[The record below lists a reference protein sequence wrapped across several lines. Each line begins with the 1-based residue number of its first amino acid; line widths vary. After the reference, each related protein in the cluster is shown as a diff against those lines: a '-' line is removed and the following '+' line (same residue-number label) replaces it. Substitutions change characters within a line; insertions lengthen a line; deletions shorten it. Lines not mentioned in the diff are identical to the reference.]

1 MRRLVLCLSLSLI
14 FVIKGIPLQAQN
26 NGEDDEE
33 NRFVTVHFAT
43 LYDQT
48 TPELLTLIQVL
59 QDELPIFFEGNNLN
73 LIIEQDPEFSAIQV
87 IFDFAGD
94 LVFIDFETT
103 PPPPTL
109 LPSAYLIPH
118 PFYNFPLS
126 ARPDNPLWIQAIG
139 EFTMALGYYL
149 NADCE
154 SMLPHLDATQDIV
167 LQIQEL
173 DYSQET
179 TTYIDFY
186 RANCALAEGD
196 LESAVIFYE
205 DILTFFE
212 ENGYDFRYGLEA
224 RINLAWTHYMLGD
237 TDLSYEIIN
246 DVIGFTGIDWA
257 TVRALELRAHFYL
270 LEEDYESAIADLDEA
285 LTIKI
290 DDPYLIGQIINI
302 FIITED
308 YKSADKEITRLSKI
322 EDGYPVTL
330 FYQGLL
336 AYAEEDNMAAED
348 FLSEFVALG
357 LNDYL
362 TLEARELLAEIQAR

>member
-1 MRRLVLCLSLSLI
+1 MKRLVLCLSLSLI
-14 FVIKGIPLQAQN
+14 LIIQGIPLQAQN

-33 NRFVTVHFAT
+33 NRFVTVHFGT

-59 QDELPIFFEGNNLN
+59 QDELPTFFEDSNLN

-87 IFDFAGD
+87 IFDFAD
-94 LVFIDFETT
+94 ETVFVDFETF
-103 PPPPTL
+103 PPRPTL

-126 ARPDNPLWIQAIG
+126 ANPDNPLWIQAVG
-139 EFTMALGYYL
+139 EFTLALGYYL

-173 DYSQET
+173 EYSQET
-179 TTYIDFY
+179 IAYLDFY
-186 RANCALAEGD
+186 RANCAIAEEDLASATTLYEG
-196 LESAVIFYE
+196 
-205 DILTFFE
+205 ILTFFE

-224 RINLAWTHYMLGD
+224 RINLAWTQYMLGN
-237 TDLSYEIIN
+237 TDFAYEAVN

-290 DDPYLIGQIINI
+290 DDPYLIGQIIKI

-308 YKSADKEITRLSKI
+308 FKAAGKEISRLGKI

-336 AYAEEDNMAAED
+336 AYAEDNNIAAED